1 MFINN
6 SIFYR
11 FCMENIEGLYLYMIF
26 NGLCMF
32 LMLVF
37 STVAERCSE
46 KTPSLKESTTTCI
59 RDHKYL
65 NKQSLE
71 NTDDKDHVRSVNEIM
86 SFKANKHDQRHSTK
100 YEFQNMDEWINGQKE
115 ALNNASTNQ
124 SLEMVEKTDSES
136 TEDSNL
142 SEENELTED
151 IELEPTD

>member
-26 NGLCMF
+26 NGVCMF

-37 STVAERCSE
+37 STA
-46 KTPSLKESTTTCI
+46 TCI

-65 NKQSLE
+65 NQQSQE
-71 NTDDKDHVRSVNEIM
+71 NIDDKDHVRNVNEIM

-100 YEFQNMDEWINGQKE
+100 YEFQNMDE
-115 ALNNASTNQ
+115 
-124 SLEMVEKTDSES
+124 
-136 TEDSNL
+136 
-142 SEENELTED
+142 
-151 IELEPTD
+151 